1 MIIFSYEVQLS
12 QMTKKLSFF
21 DKIPRE
27 RSFLQNDFH
36 RGSFVHRQNTSGFQT
51 TIADQK
57 CNSKFYILLYI
68 LYIINSPVH
77 KRVTLDIQTFNTVL
91 GTSFTFS
98 LLSLFLA
105 LSPCQT
111 RINRKTPQLQAS
123 LLGLSGLPIPNCQK
137 GSGHKS
143 AQMLLKPVAGID
155 VNLPPVAS
163 SHAFL
168 PCFSTSSMLT
178 SFFNSNPAFSTL
190 IQLFQLQS
198 CFSNPEWL
206 KQRQIAK

>member
-1 MIIFSYEVQLS
+1 MLMNDHFFPRGVAKWQKNYLS
-12 QMTKKLSFF
+12 LIKSPENDHFCKMTFTEDRRCTGRTRLASRPLSPIKKEIQNFQSKLTCSQKSNPRHPNLQHCSWYKFHFLSVTPF
-21 DKIPRE
+21 PC
-27 RSFLQNDFH
+27 
-36 RGSFVHRQNTSGFQT
+36 
-51 TIADQK
+51 TIALSNLNK
-57 CNSKFYILLYI
+57 KKNSL
-68 LYIINSPVH
+68 NS
-77 KRVTLDIQTFNTVL
+77 
-91 GTSFTFS
+91 
-98 LLSLFLA
+98 
-105 LSPCQT
+105 
-111 RINRKTPQLQAS
+111 QAS
-123 LLGLSGLPIPNCQK
+123 LLCLSGLLIPNCQK

-206 KQRQIAK
+206 K

>member
-1 MIIFSYEVQLS
+1 MIKSPENDHFCKMTFTEDRLCTGRTRLASRPLS
-12 QMTKKLSFF
+12 PIKKEIQNFQSKLTCSQ
-21 DKIPRE
+21 KSNPRHPN
-27 RSFLQNDFH
+27 LQHCSWYKFH
-36 RGSFVHRQNTSGFQT
+36 F
-51 TIADQK
+51 
-57 CNSKFYILLYI
+57 
-68 LYIINSPVH
+68 
-77 KRVTLDIQTFNTVL
+77 
-91 GTSFTFS
+91 

-198 CFSNPEWL
+198 CFSNPDWL
-206 KQRQIAK
+206 KYRQNSEMILLLTSLFLFHNSIVNH

>member
-1 MIIFSYEVQLS
+1 
-12 QMTKKLSFF
+12 MTKKTIFLWWNPQRTIIFAKWLSQRIVCAQAEHVWLLDHYRRLKMKF
-21 DKIPRE
+21 KI
-27 RSFLQNDFH
+27 FK
-36 RGSFVHRQNTSGFQT
+36 V
-51 TIADQK
+51 
-57 CNSKFYILLYI
+57 
-68 LYIINSPVH
+68 NSPVH

-111 RINRKTPQLQAS
+111 QINRKTPQLQAS

-206 KQRQIAK
+206 K